1 VERKESLIETKN
13 FEFALDIIVLYKEL
27 VKKNEYVISK
37 QIQDI
42 INIQV
47 NIVKTTQERINII

>member
-1 VERKESLIETKN
+1 MERKESLIETKN